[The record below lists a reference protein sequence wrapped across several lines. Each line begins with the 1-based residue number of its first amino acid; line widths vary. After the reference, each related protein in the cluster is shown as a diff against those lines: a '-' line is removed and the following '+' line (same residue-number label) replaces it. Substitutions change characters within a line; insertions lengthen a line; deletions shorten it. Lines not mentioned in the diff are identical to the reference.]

1 MLRRLGG
8 LVFAALLLGANP
20 ATAQTSS
27 VGIVAESLPSGDVA
41 ATPVKPLEISDID
54 YPFDAMLAN
63 EEGEVTVAL
72 AIDSLGRVQNSR
84 LAGLSRYQRLNE
96 QSLRLARQRWQFQ
109 PATRNGM
116 PVDGTVRV
124 RFTWRLPLEAVTE
137 FPVTSAGES
146 EPTDRASFRCY
157 QQPMEFSEREGT
169 DTAKNSSPAAKRY
182 ERWTHVDGKGVA
194 TDTLLATSKG
204 LMRVSKPVLE
214 AMMHGNYPRPTG
226 TGCWYYDPIYTQR

>member
-8 LVFAALLLGANP
+8 LGFVALLLGANP
-20 ATAQTSS
+20 ASAQTSS
-27 VGIVAESLPSGDVA
+27 VAIVPESLPNGDVA
-41 ATPVKPLEISDID
+41 ATPVKPLELSDID

-72 AIDSLGRVQNSR
+72 AIDSSGRVQNSR

-109 PATRNGM
+109 PATRNGT

-124 RFTWRLPLEAVTE
+124 RFTWRLPLEPVTE
-137 FPVTSAGES
+137 FPVASAGVS
-146 EPTDRASFRCY
+146 EPTERADFRCY
-157 QQPMEFSEREGT
+157 QQPMEFSERESIDAAKDSRPGT
-169 DTAKNSSPAAKRY
+169 KRY
-182 ERWTHVDGKGVA
+182 ERWTHVDDKGVVIE
-194 TDTLLATSKG
+194 TLLATSKG

-214 AMMHGNYPRPTG
+214 AMKHGNYPRPAG
-226 TGCWYYDPIYTQR
+226 MGCWYYDPIYTQR